1 MRILNKKQNSEPK
14 KAIRRVIITIIVC
27 NTVWLQKIL
36 VVLFPLTR
44 SSEFIVEYRINVE
57 KASRNDERVDKG

>member
-1 MRILNKKQNSEPK
+1 MCILNKKQKNEPK
-14 KAIRRVIITIIVC
+14 KATRRVIITIIVC